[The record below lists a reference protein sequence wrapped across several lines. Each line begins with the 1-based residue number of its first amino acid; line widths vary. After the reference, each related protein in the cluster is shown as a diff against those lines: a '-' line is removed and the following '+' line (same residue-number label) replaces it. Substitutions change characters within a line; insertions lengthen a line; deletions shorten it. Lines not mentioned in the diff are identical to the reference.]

1 MRWAAWVTALSPAF
15 CLLADYQ
22 VIKSWENLHQQS
34 FAETYLL
41 LIADL
46 LMYTEEIVFIRLE
59 NKIFT
64 ASYKYTAN

>member
-1 MRWAAWVTALSPAF
+1 M
-15 CLLADYQ
+15 
-22 VIKSWENLHQQS
+22 IKSWENLHQQS

-46 LMYTEEIVFIRLE
+46 LMYTEEIVFIRFE

-64 ASYKYTAN
+64 DSYKYTAN